1 VANHPRIAVVDDD
14 ESVREALKGLLRSAG
29 YAVAVFASAEAFL
42 TSGQV
47 DDPACLVLDVR
58 MPGMS
63 GVDLQDRLRASRIAV
78 PVVFMTAHADANV
91 RARVLAAGAVDLLQK
106 PFGDQAL
113 LGAIEKALGR
123 RPSS

>member
-1 VANHPRIAVVDDD
+1 MVDDD